1 MSEDTFF
8 QSTRLENGLLVVT
21 EHVPG
26 VRSISCGI
34 WIKAGSRDETPAQAG
49 ITHFLEH
56 LIFKGTATRSAR
68 AIAEAFDAI
77 GGELNAFSA
86 KEYTCVY
93 GRMIDEHA
101 DTGLDILSDLVL
113 NPVFRPEDIEAERP
127 VVLEEINMHEDAPAE
142 LIHDLFD
149 QHIYHGHPLGPRIL
163 GKEKTIAAMGRK
175 DIFDYWK
182 AGYSPANIVVAA
194 AGNVGH
200 NKFVDQIE
208 SLFGAARGPKHVR
221 RARKH
226 TVRPQSVV
234 QKKDTQ
240 QAHIVYGLK
249 GISVKDEDRYVLSVV
264 DVILGGG
271 MSSRLFQKIREKRG
285 LVYSVYSYRGQ
296 YSETGSL
303 AVYAGTSPDKCETVL
318 DLISREF
325 DSLAR
330 KGVTAKELARAKEQL
345 KGNIVLSMED
355 TTTRM
360 NRLGRSSVYESEILS
375 MDELISKVD
384 AITKE
389 DTARVSA
396 RIFSGERVLTVI
408 GPFEKEAFDGYVKGN
423 G

>member
-1 MSEDTFF
+1 MSEDNFF
-8 QSTRLENGLLVVT
+8 QSTRLNNGLLVVT

-34 WIKAGSRDETPAQAG
+34 WIKAGSRDETPSQAG

-56 LIFKGTATRSAR
+56 LIFKGTSTRSAR
-68 AIAEAFDAI
+68 DIAEAFDAI

-163 GKEKTIAAMGRK
+163 GHEKTIAGMGRGE
-175 DIFDYWK
+175 IENYWK
-182 AGYSPANIVVAA
+182 NGYSPANIVVAA

-200 NKFVDQIE
+200 NRFVEQIE
-208 SLFGAARGPKHVR
+208 ALFGGTKGPKKTR
-221 RARKH
+221 KPRKH
-226 TVRPQSVV
+226 VIRPHAAV

-240 QAHIVYGLK
+240 QAHIVYGVK
-249 GISVKDEDRYVLSVV
+249 GISVKDDDRYILSVI

-271 MSSRLFQKIREKRG
+271 MSSRLFQSIREKRG

-296 YSETGSL
+296 YSETGSF
-303 AVYAGTSPDKCETVL
+303 AVYAGTSPDKCATVL
-318 DLISREF
+318 DLVSKEF
-325 DSLAR
+325 DSMAKR
-330 KGVTAKELARAKEQL
+330 GVTAKELARAKEQL

-360 NRLGRSSVYESEILS
+360 NRLGRSSIYDSEILS
-375 MDELISKVD
+375 MDELVERVN
-384 AITKE
+384 AITKA
-389 DTARVSA
+389 DTTRVA
-396 RIFSGERVLTVI
+396 ERIFSQPRVLAVI
-408 GPFEKEAFDGYVKGN
+408 GPFKKNDFDGYV
-423 G
+423 

>member
-8 QSTRLENGLLVVT
+8 QSTRLNNDLLVVT

-34 WIKAGSRDETPAQAG
+34 WIKAGSRDETPSQAG

-68 AIAEAFDAI
+68 DIAEAFDAI

-142 LIHDLFD
+142 IIHDLFD

-163 GKEKTIAAMGRK
+163 GREKTIAAMDRS
-175 DIFDYWK
+175 DIHAYWEK
-182 AGYSPANIVVAA
+182 GYSPANIVVAA
-194 AGNVGH
+194 AGNVEH
-200 NKFVDQIE
+200 NRFVEQIE
-208 SLFGAARGPKHVR
+208 GLFGKARGSKSQR

-226 TVRPQSVV
+226 VIVPRAAV
-234 QKKDTQ
+234 QNKDTQ
-240 QAHIVYGLK
+240 QAHICYGVK
-249 GISVKDEDRYVLSVV
+249 GISVKDDDRFALSII

-271 MSSRLFQKIREKRG
+271 MSSRLFQNIREKRG

-296 YSETGSL
+296 YSETGSV
-303 AVYAGTSPDKCETVL
+303 AVYAGTSPEKCVNVL

-325 DSLAR
+325 DSIAKR
-330 KGVTAKELARAKEQL
+330 GVTAKELARAKEQL

-355 TTTRM
+355 STTRM
-360 NRLGRSSVYESEILS
+360 NRLGRGFIYDSEILS
-375 MDELISKVD
+375 MDELIARVD
-384 AITKE
+384 AITKD
-389 DTARVSA
+389 DTARVSD
-396 RIFSGERVLTVI
+396 RIFNAPRVLAVI
-408 GPFEKEAFDGYVKGN
+408 GPFKKKDFDGYV
-423 G
+423 